1 MKIKA
6 ISFDFWNTLFYD
18 YKMEYNRHNA
28 RKKYFRKILDKHGHV
43 PEMDLEPVFKY
54 CWDYFDKVWKTEHKT
69 RNARELLDLKC
80 IQLGITLPEED
91 LVDIAKFF
99 EEIMLEH
106 PPNLFEGVKEILPK
120 LAEKYKLGITS
131 DTAYSSGRVLKIL
144 MERNDILKYFTAF
157 TFSDEVGCSK
167 PDGNAFRSTL
177 VQFGVKPEEAAHV
190 GDNEYTDVGGAK
202 KTGMSAVWF
211 KGAYERE
218 SYETIADY
226 KANDWTDLAR
236 IFEV

>member
-28 RKKYFRKILDKHGHV
+28 RKSYFRKILDKHGHV
-43 PEMDLEPVFKY
+43 PEQDLEPVFKY
-54 CWDYFDKVWKTEHKT
+54 CWEYFDIIWKNEHRT
-69 RNARELLDLKC
+69 LNARELLNLKC
-80 IQLGITLPEED
+80 EQLGVTLPEED
-91 LVDIAKFF
+91 LVDIAKYF

-106 PPNLFEGVKEILPK
+106 PPKLFEGARELLPK
-120 LAEKYKLGITS
+120 LAVKYKLGITS

-144 MERNDILKYFTAF
+144 MKRNDVLKYFSAF

-167 PDGNAFRSTL
+167 PKGDAFMNTMKQL
-177 VQFGVKPEEAAHV
+177 GTKPHETAHV

-202 KTGMSAVWF
+202 NAGMISVWF
-211 KGAYERE
+211 KGAYDRD
-218 SYETIADY
+218 SYESAADF
-226 KANDWTDLAR
+226 KANDWKDLEK
-236 IFEV
+236 IFL